1 MRTIIGLILIGMA
14 LPFAALAESYEH
26 PIPFIEWLINVP
38 LRMGAFFPVFIAII
52 CGMIPL
58 VYVLITYLRNL

>member
-1 MRTIIGLILIGMA
+1 MRARIGLILIGMV
-14 LPFAALAESYEH
+14 LPLSALAERYEH
-26 PIPFIEWLINVP
+26 PIPFIEWLINIP

-58 VYVLITYLRNL
+58 VYFLISYLRNL